1 MRPQKHN
8 KLTNLELT
16 IMTVGYC
23 LAGAL
28 SLTGL
33 YWLCK
38 LLVLIVP

>member
-8 KLTNLELT
+8 KLTNLELA
-16 IMTVGYC
+16 IMTAGYC
-23 LAGAL
+23 LVGTL

-38 LLVLIVP
+38 LLVLIAP

>member
-8 KLTNLELT
+8 KLTKLELA
-16 IMTVGYC
+16 IMTVSYC

-28 SLTGL
+28 SLIGL
-33 YWLCK
+33 YWFCK